1 MGSIEARDFGTT
13 QGGEHFSLY
22 LLENDRG
29 MSAGITDLG
38 GCIVSLGVPD
48 KNGATIDVELG
59 YDDAAGYAVNK
70 PNLGAPIGRYANRIG
85 GASFVLDG
93 QRYELERN
101 DHEVNNLHS
110 GSARWRLRRWDVLE
124 AERDERG
131 SHIRLHLSSP
141 DGDQGFPGACE
152 TTLAYELTND
162 GALAITY
169 EVLPSACT
177 VVNMTNHSYFNLNGY
192 ASGTVAG
199 HVAQIDAKAVTAVDE
214 NLIPTGKLVA
224 VDGTPFDLREP
235 KALGLGL
242 ASGDPAI
249 EAAGGYDHNYALRP
263 GTPQPSDEGFVGAL
277 RHVARVRG
285 DKTGIVMDVATDLPG
300 MQLYTGNHV
309 GGERG
314 KGGSVTIDHGAFCLE
329 TQFFPDAVNHP
340 EFAQPVFG
348 PEKPY
353 RSRTIYSFSTEK

>member
-1 MGSIEARDFGTT
+1 
-13 QGGEHFSLY
+13 
-22 LLENDRG
+22 
-29 MSAGITDLG
+29 
-38 GCIVSLGVPD
+38 
-48 KNGATIDVELG
+48 
-59 YDDAAGYAVNK
+59 
-70 PNLGAPIGRYANRIG
+70 
-85 GASFVLDG
+85 
-93 QRYELERN
+93 
-101 DHEVNNLHS
+101 
-110 GSARWRLRRWDVLE
+110 
-124 AERDERG
+124 
-131 SHIRLHLSSP
+131 
-141 DGDQGFPGACE
+141 
-152 TTLAYELTND
+152 
-162 GALAITY
+162 
-169 EVLPSACT
+169 
-177 VVNMTNHSYFNLNGY
+177 MTNHSYFNLNGY

-199 HVAQIDAKAVTAVDE
+199 HVAQIDAEAVTAVDE

-249 EAAGGYDHNYALRP
+249 EAAGGYDYNYALRP

-309 GGERG
+309 GGEHG

-348 PEKPY
+348 PERPY
-353 RSRTIYSFSTEK
+353 RSRTIYSFSTEE

>member
-1 MGSIEARDFGTT
+1 MGAIKARDFGTT
-13 QGGEHFSLY
+13 SDGERFSLY
-22 LLENDRG
+22 TLTNERG

-38 GCIVSLGVPD
+38 GCIVSLCVPD
-48 KNGATIDVELG
+48 KDGTPVDIELG
-59 YDDAAGYAVNK
+59 YDDAAGYAVNR

-93 QRYELERN
+93 KRCDLEPN

-110 GSARWRLRRWDVLE
+110 GSARWRLRRWSVLE
-124 AERDERG
+124 ASQDNGG
-131 SHIRLHLSSP
+131 SRIVLHLSSP

-152 TTLAYELTND
+152 ATLTYELTNA
-162 GALAITY
+162 GAFAITY
-169 EVLPSACT
+169 EVLPSART
-177 VVNMTNHSYFNLNGY
+177 VVNMTNHSYFNLNGH
-192 ASGTVAG
+192 ASGTVEG
-199 HVAQIDAKAVTAVDE
+199 HVAQIDADAVTAVDE
-214 NLIPTGKLVA
+214 NLIPTGELVP

-235 KALGLGL
+235 KPLGLGL
-242 ASGDPAI
+242 SSGNPAI

-263 GTPQPSDEGFVGAL
+263 GVPTAADEGFVGAL

-309 GGERG
+309 GGEQG
-314 KGGSVTIDHGAFCLE
+314 KGGNVTVDHGAFCLE

-353 RSRTIYSFSTEK
+353 RSRTIYSFSVEA